1 MVKRKKMSPR
11 EFEFVISSYYDDSKK
26 IYITYYVIRI
36 EVIYWFLH
44 KLAVLPNTERKRER
58 FAEANRAKQ
67 VSIKWEKQEA
77 TLLARKGLPLGRDH
91 PHVLSQVQVTRNR
104 YDRYDDNGYRRRP

>member
-67 VSIKWEKQEA
+67 RYRLSGKNKRRLFLRVKDCLSGA
-77 TLLARKGLPLGRDH
+77 T
-91 PHVLSQVQVTRNR
+91 TRTC
-104 YDRYDDNGYRRRP
+104 